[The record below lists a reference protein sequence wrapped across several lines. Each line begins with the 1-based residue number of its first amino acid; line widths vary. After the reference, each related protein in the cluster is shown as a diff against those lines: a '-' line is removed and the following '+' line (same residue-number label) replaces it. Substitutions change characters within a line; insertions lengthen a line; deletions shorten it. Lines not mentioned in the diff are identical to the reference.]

1 MDISFFIRQPFGDA
15 ARFPSQNAALAFDD
29 GGFLTY
35 EELANRANRYAN
47 VLLDLGVGPGDRVGI
62 LLYNCTEYWIAYFAI
77 TRISAIAVRLNFRLM
92 AEELEYALTD
102 SGATVLLA
110 NSDLIARIEDCR
122 ATLPI
127 RHYIA
132 FDDGNPIPAWVKPWS
147 DLEAGAAGQPAI
159 PLPPPETPAMLMY
172 TSGTTGQPK
181 GALWSHGTT
190 TWWASMQVMEWGLT
204 PQTVTMVTGPM
215 YHIGALENY
224 ALPTLAVGGRVVVLR
239 SRNFNIRQTLE
250 IASKQQVTCLQWRR
264 SVIAVGYR
272 ADARPVRLDRHRPGL
287 WPHGGHAD
295 CSVQRAGT
303 EPRPSRNGWPCVSVR
318 RAVDPRR

>member
-15 ARFPSQNAALAFDD
+15 ARFPPQNAALAFDD

-132 FDDGNPIPAWVKPWS
+132 FDDGNPIPAWSSP
-147 DLEAGAAGQPAI
+147 
-159 PLPPPETPAMLMY
+159 
-172 TSGTTGQPK
+172 
-181 GALWSHGTT
+181 
-190 TWWASMQVMEWGLT
+190 
-204 PQTVTMVTGPM
+204 GP
-215 YHIGALENY
+215 I
-224 ALPTLAVGGRVVVLR
+224 
-239 SRNFNIRQTLE
+239 
-250 IASKQQVTCLQWRR
+250 W
-264 SVIAVGYR
+264 
-272 ADARPVRLDRHRPGL
+272 RPVRQASLPFRCRPL
-287 WPHGGHAD
+287 K
-295 CSVQRAGT
+295 R
-303 EPRPSRNGWPCVSVR
+303 RPC
-318 RAVDPRR
+318 